1 MDKLL
6 EKQKSRIIA
15 LSEQKPANQNCDI
28 SEACVGNQP
37 IIESV
42 QSLEEKS
49 TTEDVIK
56 VEFSEPEALEDSIPL
71 SELITTKIIP
81 NKSKATKTNL
91 PPIKK
96 LQQSNLQPPQEPM
109 LTFRD
114 TDLSK

>member
-15 LSEQKPANQNCDI
+15 LSSEQKPANQNRNI
-28 SEACVGNQP
+28 PEADVGNQP

-42 QSLEEKS
+42 QSLEEKN

-56 VEFSEPEALEDSIPL
+56 VAFSEPEALEDDSISL
-71 SELITTKIIP
+71 SELMTTKIIP
-81 NKSKATKTNL
+81 NKSKATKKNL
-91 PPIKK
+91 PPKK

-109 LTFRD
+109 
-114 TDLSK
+114 

>member
-15 LSEQKPANQNCDI
+15 LSSEQKPANQNRNI
-28 SEACVGNQP
+28 PEADVGNQP

-81 NKSKATKTNL
+81 NKSKATKKNL
-91 PPIKK
+91 PPKK

-109 LTFRD
+109 
-114 TDLSK
+114 

>member
-15 LSEQKPANQNCDI
+15 LSSEQKPANQNRNI
-28 SEACVGNQP
+28 PEADVGNQP

-42 QSLEEKS
+42 QSLEEKN

-56 VEFSEPEALEDSIPL
+56 VAFSEPEALEDSIPL

-81 NKSKATKTNL
+81 NKSKATKKNL
-91 PPIKK
+91 PPKK

-109 LTFRD
+109 
-114 TDLSK
+114 

>member
-6 EKQKSRIIA
+6 EKQKCRIIA
-15 LSEQKPANQNCDI
+15 LSSEQKPTNQNRDI
-28 SEACVGNQP
+28 PEAYVGNQP

-56 VEFSEPEALEDSIPL
+56 VEFSEPEAPETDSIPL

-81 NKSKATKTNL
+81 NKSKPTKKNF

-109 LTFRD
+109 
-114 TDLSK
+114 